1 MFDYPY
7 PKAVLKVDIA
17 EKHGVQEK
25 HSGKAA
31 SHKMTMR
38 IRVRN
43 DHSVALRDC
52 SVHVLG
58 YRTNGHWTEIDERL
72 RGGDDG
78 MFRVPEGPI
87 VRRTI
92 TFLSR
97 DISDPITPQPFLFVL
112 RDRLLPLSEGTKY
125 EFEIELRSHYPSP
138 TLATLVLETKTG
150 LDAEARIEG
159 IRLADYEIY

>member
-1 MFDYPY
+1 MRISDCSADVCSSDLVFDYPY

-58 YRTNGHWTEIDERL
+58 YRTNGHWTEIYERL
-72 RGGDDG
+72 RGGDA
-78 MFRVPEGPI
+78 RTEGHTSKLQSLMSSSYA
-87 VRRTI
+87 V
-92 TFLSR
+92 FCLKQQNS
-97 DISDPITPQPFLFVL
+97 
-112 RDRLLPLSEGTKY
+112 
-125 EFEIELRSHYPSP
+125 
-138 TLATLVLETKTG
+138 
-150 LDAEARIEG
+150 
-159 IRLADYEIY
+159 

>member
-1 MFDYPY
+1 MRISDCSADVCSSDLVFDYPY

-58 YRTNGHWTEIDERL
+58 YRTTGQWTEIDERL

-92 TFLSR
+92 
-97 DISDPITPQPFLFVL
+97 
-112 RDRLLPLSEGTKY
+112 DRKRTSLNS
-125 EFEIELRSHYPSP
+125 SQ
-138 TLATLVLETKTG
+138 
-150 LDAEARIEG
+150 
-159 IRLADYEIY
+159 

>member
-1 MFDYPY
+1 MLRRPPRSTRTDTLFPSTTLFRSEKTIARRPAVPPAAFESGNRQVFDYPY

-58 YRTNGHWTEIDERL
+58 YRTKDRKSRRL
-72 RGGDDG
+72 N
-78 MFRVPEGPI
+78 
-87 VRRTI
+87 
-92 TFLSR
+92 S
-97 DISDPITPQPFLFVL
+97 
-112 RDRLLPLSEGTKY
+112 
-125 EFEIELRSHYPSP
+125 SH
-138 TLATLVLETKTG
+138 
-150 LDAEARIEG
+150 
-159 IRLADYEIY
+159 